1 MLRDFTLPFGTL
13 LALCLSWRIG
23 HSSYRRLI
31 YQAALTSRTDTGV
44 AIVELVRPLERD
56 LGAVQTQFQE
66 SGYTILRDVLPPSL
80 TASLLAE
87 AQLIFRERQGADR
100 LPRVPV
106 NAMYSAWLESSTLR
120 RFWSTS
126 NISAGLAHVFTSATL
141 RLLDDV
147 VIVTEPSKMAYGCW
161 HSDWYSFGS
170 VAKETHHSAYSVW
183 IPLVDVPA
191 RTRGGSIQL
200 CGRRDVPPNC
210 TDVDFDAEAQVAG
223 QVGRGESWC
232 EKHMSQRCEVPDF
245 RAGDAVLF
253 AADMI
258 HRTQAL
264 RDPTFQRYALI
275 GRFVGPDARYQ
286 QRKTSF
292 LNHHTPT
299 RCNTTCATMGCAK
312 QIPSED
318 RASLKYS
325 LCRLPAPVSWRAS
338 DVTSTGFSRRRWPK
352 LSASG
357 TVGFYPTERLP

>member
-253 AADMI
+253 AADMV

-292 LNHHTPT
+292 LNHHTYKVQHDMCDHGLRQADPFRGPCFPQVFPVT
-299 RCNTTCATMGCAK
+299 AAGTGELESERRYINRLLAAALAK
-312 QIPSED
+312 AERVWYGGI
-318 RASLKYS
+318 
-325 LCRLPAPVSWRAS
+325 LP
-338 DVTSTGFSRRRWPK
+338 D
-352 LSASG
+352 
-357 TVGFYPTERLP
+357 

>member
-170 VAKETHHSAYSVW
+170 VAKETHHSAYYVVLRLDP
-183 IPLVDVPA
+183 I
-191 RTRGGSIQL
+191 GG
-200 CGRRDVPPNC
+200 
-210 TDVDFDAEAQVAG
+210 
-223 QVGRGESWC
+223 
-232 EKHMSQRCEVPDF
+232 
-245 RAGDAVLF
+245 RAS
-253 AADMI
+253 ADPGWVN
-258 HRTQAL
+258 TAL
-264 RDPTFQRYALI
+264 RPQRRAAEL
-275 GRFVGPDARYQ
+275 
-286 QRKTSF
+286 
-292 LNHHTPT
+292 H
-299 RCNTTCATMGCAK
+299 RCG
-312 QIPSED
+312 
-318 RASLKYS
+318 L
-325 LCRLPAPVSWRAS
+325 
-338 DVTSTGFSRRRWPK
+338 RRRGTGCWSGWPWRE
-352 LSASG
+352 LVREAHE
-357 TVGFYPTERLP
+357 PAL